1 MRWVEAG
8 LTHRERKK
16 QRTRQALIDAAGR
29 LFDQQGYEATT
40 VAQIAEAA
48 GVSPRTFFS
57 YFASKEDVLLDN
69 SAERVAVAVRAI
81 RTYATQMPASEA
93 PEALARAVEDMLT
106 DSWTLGL
113 VPGMTGA
120 AVDLPITSPKAAVAR
135 SNARLDRL
143 AGALVDAYPA
153 TLDRVTAYALV
164 GAALG
169 TVSAT
174 VAAALTEGRTD
185 EQALDAARTA
195 VRRAVAGV
203 QPGFRR

>member
-1 MRWVEAG
+1 MQAES
-8 LTHRERKK
+8 THRERKK
-16 QRTRQALIDAAGR
+16 QRTRQALIEEARR
-29 LFDQQGYEATT
+29 LFDEQGYETTT

-57 YFASKEDVLLDN
+57 YFASKEDVLHDN
-69 SAERVAVAVRAI
+69 TAERVEVAVLAI
-81 RTYATQMPASEA
+81 RTYAAEVPA
-93 PEALARAVEDMLT
+93 PEALARTVEDMLT
-106 DSWTLGL
+106 DSWTMGL

-120 AVDLPITSPKAAVAR
+120 TVDLPITSPKAAIAR

-143 AGALVDAYPA
+143 AGALIDAYPA

-164 GAALG
+164 GATLG

-174 VAAALTEGRTD
+174 VAAALAEGRTD

-203 QPGFRR
+203 QPGFGR

>member
-1 MRWVEAG
+1 MQVES
-8 LTHRERKK
+8 THRERKK
-16 QRTRQALIDAAGR
+16 QRTRQALIEEARR
-29 LFDQQGYEATT
+29 LFDEQGYETTT

-57 YFASKEDVLLDN
+57 YFASKEDVLHDN
-69 SAERVAVAVRAI
+69 TAERVEVAVRTI
-81 RTYATQMPASEA
+81 RTHAAEVPA

-106 DSWTLGL
+106 DSWTMGL

-120 AVDLPITSPKAAVAR
+120 TVDLPITSPKAAIAR

-143 AGALVDAYPA
+143 AGALIEAYPA
-153 TLDRVTAYALV
+153 TLDRVTASALV

-174 VAAALTEGRTD
+174 IAAALAEGRTD

-195 VRRAVAGV
+195 VRRVVTGV
-203 QPGFRR
+203 QPG